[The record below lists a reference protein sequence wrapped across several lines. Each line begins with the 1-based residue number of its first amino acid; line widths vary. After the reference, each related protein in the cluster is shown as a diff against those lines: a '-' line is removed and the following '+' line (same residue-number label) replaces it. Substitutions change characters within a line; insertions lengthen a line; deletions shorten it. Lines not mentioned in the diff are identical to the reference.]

1 MDLSVNKRYLL
12 IGATLFGALSLTGC
26 GGGGSSNTVVDELT
40 QLDSAP
46 AAQPEV
52 TGRVIDGYIQ
62 GATVC
67 LDINNNYTC
76 DDDEPF
82 GLSVEGGVYSFSYDG
97 SIPEGTQILADIPIG
112 AIDEDLGEVVKP
124 YNMLAPLEN
133 PEVVTPL
140 TTLVSQEILS
150 SGGQSTP
157 EEAEKSVKIMLGID
171 ESESLLGNDFVAND
185 DAALQETATFI
196 AEVLSTVKE
205 ALTLNPETADLTPA
219 EIAKASVQS
228 AKSITTD
235 LVASGLSEGLAI
247 EDVGAAVT
255 TVVTGEINNIVAA
268 SKSGDGEIVSLIQEL
283 NEGNLIIVSE
293 GDNEITEDGEI
304 VFREGLEME
313 FLYFPDAVEGEI
325 KDISSAGDD
334 KVAMLVDEGPFAD
347 TWVPIEMTLDD
358 DYRIAANG
366 KWTLPADIE
375 GSGTKIIENCALFY
389 EAGTDVPTEEFCFVR
404 KDVSGKQ
411 IKDIVPDLCSDGEDI
426 EVGCNEFAE
435 LPSGSYVYD
444 ATVTTPENDLGG
456 SYVLWGSNGTWE
468 GYLPFS
474 PNDDQTIQGFI
485 DVFLADPNRVAFKG
499 NDCNTAF
506 RIKSYDIEDSS
517 GSIEWADASDGNCS
531 GGFVWA
537 DGDTTETLPFTV
549 EEVGSEIILKTT
561 SPVVL
566 RVNNPD
572 ERDPYLIFGQ
582 APSGIRDEVGIYSGS
597 FTPSGFKLT
606 YAFTG
611 NLDYSI
617 FASRVFVDFVLEQ
630 SGAPEFPY
638 EEFLAD

>member
-1 MDLSVNKRYLL
+1 MFRLSFIITCV
-12 IGATLFGALSLTGC
+12 AVSLASCG

-40 QLDSAP
+40 QVDSTP
-46 AAQPEV
+46 AIQPEV

-67 LDINNNYTC
+67 LDLNNSYTC

-82 GLSVEGGVYSFSYDG
+82 GLSGEGGVYSFTYNG
-97 SIPEGTQILADIPIG
+97 SISEGIQILADIPIG
-112 AIDEDLGEVVKP
+112 AVDEDLGRVEKS
-124 YNMLAPLEN
+124 YNMLAPAEN

-150 SGGQSTP
+150 SGGQLTP
-157 EEAEKSVKIMLGID
+157 QEAEKSVKLMLEID
-171 ESESLLGNDFVAND
+171 ESESLLGNDFVAD
-185 DAALQETATFI
+185 EDADIQRTATFV
-196 AEVLSTVKE
+196 AEVLSAAKE
-205 ALTLNPETADLTPA
+205 AITNDPATADLTPA
-219 EIAKASVQS
+219 EISKASVQA
-228 AKSITTD
+228 AKSITTE
-235 LVASGLSEGLAI
+235 LVASGSSNDLAI
-247 EDVGAAVT
+247 EDVDSAVT
-255 TVVTGEINNIVAA
+255 TIVTGEINNIVAA
-268 SKSGDGEIVSLIQEL
+268 SKSGDGEVVSLIEEIK
-283 NEGNLIIVSE
+283 EGNLIIVSE

-313 FLYFPDAVEGEI
+313 FVYFPDAVEGVLT
-325 KDISSAGDD
+325 DISSAGED
-334 KVAMLVDEGPFAD
+334 KVAMLVDEGPLAD

-375 GSGTKIIENCALFY
+375 GSGTKIIENCAFFY
-389 EAGTDVPTEEFCFVR
+389 DAGTDVPTEEFCFVR
-404 KDVSGKQ
+404 KDVSGKP
-411 IKDIVPDLCSDGEDI
+411 IRDVVPDLCSDGEDI

-444 ATVTTPENDLGG
+444 TTVTTPENDLGG

-474 PNDDQTIQGFI
+474 SNDDQTIQGFI

-499 NDCNTAF
+499 DDCNTAF
-506 RIKSYDIEDSS
+506 RVKSYDIEDSS
-517 GSIEWADASDGNCS
+517 GFIEWADNSNGTCGDED
-531 GGFVWA
+531 FMWA
-537 DGDTTETLPFTV
+537 EGDTPETLPFTV
-549 EEVGSEIILKTT
+549 ETVGSEIILKTRT
-561 SPVVL
+561 PVVF

-572 ERDPYLIFGQ
+572 ERVPFLIFSQ
-582 APSGIRDEVGIYSGS
+582 APSGFGQNEVGIYSGE
-597 FTPSGFKLT
+597 FVPSGFKMSFP
-606 YAFTG
+606 FTG
-611 NLDYSI
+611 NLDYAI